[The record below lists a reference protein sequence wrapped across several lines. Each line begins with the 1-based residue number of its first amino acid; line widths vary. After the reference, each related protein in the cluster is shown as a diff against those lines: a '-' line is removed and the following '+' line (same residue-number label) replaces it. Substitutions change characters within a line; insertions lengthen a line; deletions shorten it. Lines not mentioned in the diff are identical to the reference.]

1 MQFIEEIYI
10 KKQRFI
16 GRSSEKPKYIKEEK
30 HMYEFSKKQKI
41 IIILIGI
48 ILIIAFLYYTYAK
61 DENMLLSEELE
72 VTNTTENT
80 EENEN
85 TTQEEQEMIVVHVSG
100 AVNKEGIVELEEN
113 SRISDAIDK
122 AEGLKE
128 NADTKNINLAFKLED
143 GMKIYIPTI
152 EETAKE
158 LEEENTN
165 DKTQNYITSSGGVV
179 QGENS
184 TSTSSGKQKTGKIN
198 INTAT
203 QTELE
208 TLPGIGP
215 STSLK
220 IVNYR
225 EENGDFK
232 SIEQIKEVSGIGDA
246 KYENIKDLICVK

>member
-1 MQFIEEIYI
+1 MRRKEGYILSIY
-10 KKQRFI
+10 QMFM
-16 GRSSEKPKYIKEEK
+16 
-30 HMYEFSKKQKI
+30 MYEFHKKQKI
-41 IIILIGI
+41 IIAMIGSM
-48 ILIIAFLYYTYAK
+48 LIIAVLYYIYTK
-61 DENMLLSEELE
+61 
-72 VTNTTENT
+72 

-85 TTQEEQEMIVVHVSG
+85 VISAEENVIENIIADAEESEETTKEEINKIIVHVSG

-113 SRISDAIDK
+113 SRIADAISQ

-152 EETAKE
+152 GENI
-158 LEEENTN
+158 EENELN
-165 DKTQNYITSSGGVV
+165 DQSQNKSMSDETSKYVTSASGVV
-179 QGENS
+179 QEEQTKGTTQQSKN
-184 TSTSSGKQKTGKIN
+184 QKIN

-225 EENGDFK
+225 EEKGKFK
-232 SIEQIKEVSGIGDA
+232 SIEEIKEVSGIGDA
-246 KYENIKDLICVK
+246 KYENIKDLICVE

>member
-1 MQFIEEIYI
+1 
-10 KKQRFI
+10 
-16 GRSSEKPKYIKEEK
+16 
-30 HMYEFSKKQKI
+30 MYEFNKKQKI
-41 IIILIGI
+41 IVVAIVSMV
-48 ILIIAFLYYTYAK
+48 IIAFLYYIYTK
-61 DENMLLSEELE
+61 DKDMVISKEELTVGNIVENSEERKE
-72 VTNTTENT
+72 EETQQ
-80 EENEN
+80 ENEK
-85 TTQEEQEMIVVHVSG
+85 IIVHVSG

-128 NADTKNINLAFKLED
+128 DADTKNINLAFKLED

-152 EETAKE
+152 TETA
-158 LEEENTN
+158 EEEIQENII
-165 DKTQNYITSSGGVV
+165 DKTQNYVTASGGVV
-179 QGENS
+179 QEEETNIS
-184 TSTSSGKQKTGKIN
+184 TNQEKEVKKIN

-225 EENGDFK
+225 EENGDFQ

>member
-1 MQFIEEIYI
+1 MF
-10 KKQRFI
+10 
-16 GRSSEKPKYIKEEK
+16 
-30 HMYEFSKKQKI
+30 EFNKKQKI

-72 VTNTTENT
+72 VTNTTEST
-80 EENEN
+80 EESEN
-85 TTQEEQEMIVVHVSG
+85 IAEEKQETIVVHVSG
-100 AVNKEGIVELEEN
+100 AVNKEGIIELEEN

-143 GMKIYIPTI
+143 GMKIYIPTT
-152 EETAKE
+152 EETA
-158 LEEENTN
+158 EEMAQEGKD

-179 QGENS
+179 QGEKDS
-184 TSTSSGKQKTGKIN
+184 TTTTSGEQKTGKIN

-225 EENGDFK
+225 EENGDFQ

>member
-1 MQFIEEIYI
+1 MF
-10 KKQRFI
+10 
-16 GRSSEKPKYIKEEK
+16 
-30 HMYEFSKKQKI
+30 EFNKKQKI

-61 DENMLLSEELE
+61 DENIILSEELE
-72 VTNTTENT
+72 VTNTPENT
-80 EENEN
+80 EENGN

-128 NADTKNINLAFKLED
+128 NANTKNINLAFRLED

-152 EETAKE
+152 EETA
-158 LEEENTN
+158 EEMAQENTN
-165 DKTQNYITSSGGVV
+165 DKTQNYVTSSGGVV
-179 QGENS
+179 QEESS
-184 TSTSSGKQKTGKIN
+184 TSTSSEEQKTGKIN

-215 STSLK
+215 ATSLK

-225 EENGDFK
+225 KENGNFQ
-232 SIEQIKEVSGIGDA
+232 SIEQIKEVSGIGNA

>member
-1 MQFIEEIYI
+1 MII
-10 KKQRFI
+10 
-16 GRSSEKPKYIKEEK
+16 
-30 HMYEFSKKQKI
+30 MYEFNKKQKI
-41 IIILIGI
+41 IMVVIGSMI
-48 ILIIAFLYYTYAK
+48 IIAFLYYIYTK
-61 DENMLLSEELE
+61 EDDSIIS
-72 VTNTTENT
+72 T
-80 EENEN
+80 EENVIENVVGDSEENEEN
-85 TTQEEQEMIVVHVSG
+85 TKEEIGKIIVHVSG

-113 SRISDAIDK
+113 SRISDAINK

-152 EETAKE
+152 GEEIEKNE
-158 LEEENTN
+158 QI
-165 DKTQNYITSSGGVV
+165 QNKNRIDETSKYVTSSSGVI
-179 QGENS
+179 QDEQTNGQSEEKKNE
-184 TSTSSGKQKTGKIN
+184 KIN

-225 EENGDFK
+225 EENGNFK
-232 SIEQIKEVSGIGDA
+232 TIEDIKEVSGIGDA

>member
-1 MQFIEEIYI
+1 
-10 KKQRFI
+10 
-16 GRSSEKPKYIKEEK
+16 
-30 HMYEFSKKQKI
+30 MYEFNKKQKI
-41 IIILIGI
+41 IIAIIGLMI
-48 ILIIAFLYYTYAK
+48 IIAFLYYIYTK
-61 DENMLLSEELE
+61 EDDSIISTEEIVEENM
-72 VTNTTENT
+72 VENT
-80 EENEN
+80 IGNLEENEE
-85 TTQEEQEMIVVHVSG
+85 TTKEDTDKIIVHVSG

-152 EETAKE
+152 GESREQNKQNGQSQNQTLMDETSK
-158 LEEENTN
+158 
-165 DKTQNYITSSGGVV
+165 YVTSSSGVV
-179 QGENS
+179 QEEQTNGQSE
-184 TSTSSGKQKTGKIN
+184 QKKNEKIN

-203 QTELE
+203 QTQLE

-225 EENGDFK
+225 KENGKFK
-232 SIEQIKEVSGIGDA
+232 NIEEIKEVSGIGDV
-246 KYENIKDLICVK
+246 KYENIKDLICVE

>member
-1 MQFIEEIYI
+1 M
-10 KKQRFI
+10 
-16 GRSSEKPKYIKEEK
+16 
-30 HMYEFSKKQKI
+30 MYEFNKKQKI
-41 IIILIGI
+41 IIAIIGLMI
-48 ILIIAFLYYTYAK
+48 IIAFLYYIYTK
-61 DENMLLSEELE
+61 EDDSVISTEEIVEENM
-72 VTNTTENT
+72 VENT
-80 EENEN
+80 IGNLEENEE
-85 TTQEEQEMIVVHVSG
+85 TTKEDTDKIIVHVSG

-152 EETAKE
+152 GESREQNKQNGQSQNQTLMDETSK
-158 LEEENTN
+158 
-165 DKTQNYITSSGGVV
+165 YVTSSSGVV
-179 QGENS
+179 QEEQTNGQSE
-184 TSTSSGKQKTGKIN
+184 QKKNEKIN

-203 QTELE
+203 QTQLE

-225 EENGDFK
+225 EENGKFK
-232 SIEQIKEVSGIGDA
+232 NIEDIKEVSGIGDA
-246 KYENIKDLICVK
+246 KYENIKDLICVE

>member
-1 MQFIEEIYI
+1 MI
-10 KKQRFI
+10 
-16 GRSSEKPKYIKEEK
+16 
-30 HMYEFSKKQKI
+30 MVYEFNKKQKI
-41 IIILIGI
+41 IVVIIGSMI
-48 ILIIAFLYYTYAK
+48 IIAFLYYIYTK
-61 DENMLLSEELE
+61 EED
-72 VTNTTENT
+72 NIIYT
-80 EENEN
+80 EENVTENIAEDLEESEEN
-85 TTQEEQEMIVVHVSG
+85 TKEEINKIIVHVSG

-113 SRISDAIDK
+113 SRISDAINK

-128 NADTKNINLAFKLED
+128 NADTQNINLAFKLED

-152 EETAKE
+152 GEKI
-158 LEEENTN
+158 EENE
-165 DKTQNYITSSGGVV
+165 QNQNKNMIDETSKYVTSSSGVI
-179 QGENS
+179 QGELTNEQS
-184 TSTSSGKQKTGKIN
+184 EEKQNEKIN

-225 EENGDFK
+225 EENGKFK
-232 SIEQIKEVSGIGDA
+232 AIEDIKEVSGIGDA

>member
-1 MQFIEEIYI
+1 MIM
-10 KKQRFI
+10 
-16 GRSSEKPKYIKEEK
+16 
-30 HMYEFSKKQKI
+30 MYEFNKKQKI
-41 IIILIGI
+41 IMVIIGLMI
-48 ILIIAFLYYTYAK
+48 IIAFLYYIYTK
-61 DENMLLSEELE
+61 EDNSIISTEDNVIENIVEDSEESKE
-72 VTNTTENT
+72 TTK
-80 EENEN
+80 EE
-85 TTQEEQEMIVVHVSG
+85 IGKIIVHVSG

-113 SRISDAIDK
+113 SRISDAINK

-128 NADTKNINLAFKLED
+128 NADTQNINLAFKLED

-152 EETAKE
+152 GEKI
-158 LEEENTN
+158 EENEQS
-165 DKTQNYITSSGGVV
+165 QNKNWIDETSKYVTSSSGVM
-179 QGENS
+179 QDEQTNEQEE
-184 TSTSSGKQKTGKIN
+184 KKNEKIN

-225 EENGDFK
+225 EENGKFK
-232 SIEQIKEVSGIGDA
+232 TIEDIKEVSGIGDA

>member
-1 MQFIEEIYI
+1 M
-10 KKQRFI
+10 R
-16 GRSSEKPKYIKEEK
+16 
-30 HMYEFSKKQKI
+30 YEFNKKQKI
-41 IIILIGI
+41 IMAIIGSMI
-48 ILIIAFLYYTYAK
+48 IIAFLYYIYTK
-61 DENMLLSEELE
+61 EDDMVIS
-72 VTNTTENT
+72 T
-80 EENEN
+80 EENIIEN
-85 TTQEEQEMIVVHVSG
+85 TVGNLEENEETTKENTDKIIVHVSG

-113 SRISDAIDK
+113 SRISDAINK

-158 LEEENTN
+158 TAKENEQNANYHEN
-165 DKTQNYITSSGGVV
+165 DNLSQNMIDETSKYITSSSGADQEEQTNG
-179 QGENS
+179 NS
-184 TSTSSGKQKTGKIN
+184 EPKKNEKIN

-225 EENGDFK
+225 KENGKFK
-232 SIEQIKEVSGIGDA
+232 NIEDIKEVSGIGDA
-246 KYENIKDLICVK
+246 KYENIKDLICVE

>member
-1 MQFIEEIYI
+1 MAI
-10 KKQRFI
+10 I
-16 GRSSEKPKYIKEEK
+16 GSMI
-30 HMYEFSKKQKI
+30 
-41 IIILIGI
+41 
-48 ILIIAFLYYTYAK
+48 IIAFLYYIYTK
-61 DENMLLSEELE
+61 EDDMVIS
-72 VTNTTENT
+72 T
-80 EENEN
+80 EENIIEN
-85 TTQEEQEMIVVHVSG
+85 TVGNLEENEKTTKENTDKIIVHVSG

-113 SRISDAIDK
+113 SRISDAINK

-158 LEEENTN
+158 TAKENGQNANYHEN
-165 DKTQNYITSSGGVV
+165 DNLNQNMIDETSKYITSSSGAAQEEQTNG
-179 QGENS
+179 NS
-184 TSTSSGKQKTGKIN
+184 EQKKNQKIN

-225 EENGDFK
+225 KENGKFK
-232 SIEQIKEVSGIGDA
+232 NIEDIKEVSGIGDA
-246 KYENIKDLICVK
+246 KYENIKDLICVE

>member
-1 MQFIEEIYI
+1 MISTEEIVE
-10 KKQRFI
+10 R
-16 GRSSEKPKYIKEEK
+16 
-30 HMYEFSKKQKI
+30 
-41 IIILIGI
+41 
-48 ILIIAFLYYTYAK
+48 
-61 DENMLLSEELE
+61 NM
-72 VTNTTENT
+72 VENT
-80 EENEN
+80 VGNLEENEE
-85 TTQEEQEMIVVHVSG
+85 TTKEGTEKIIVHVSG

-152 EETAKE
+152 EESRE
-158 LEEENTN
+158 
-165 DKTQNYITSSGGVV
+165 QNEQNGQSQNQTLMDETSKYVTSSSGVV
-179 QGENS
+179 QEEQTNGQSE
-184 TSTSSGKQKTGKIN
+184 QKKNEKIN

-215 STSLK
+215 SISLK
-220 IVNYR
+220 IINYR
-225 EENGDFK
+225 EENGKFK
-232 SIEQIKEVSGIGDA
+232 SIEEIKEVSGIGDA

>member
-1 MQFIEEIYI
+1 
-10 KKQRFI
+10 
-16 GRSSEKPKYIKEEK
+16 
-30 HMYEFSKKQKI
+30 MYNFSKKQKI
-41 IIILIGI
+41 IIGI
-48 ILIIAFLYYTYAK
+48 ILCIIGVAILFYIYTKNNTVIISAEETIEENQIQENNIEEEIKK
-61 DENMLLSEELE
+61 DEEGAK
-72 VTNTTENT
+72 
-80 EENEN
+80 
-85 TTQEEQEMIVVHVSG
+85 IIVHVSG

-152 EETAKE
+152 GEEKIEIAENIKE
-158 LEEENTN
+158 NAT
-165 DKTQNYITSSGGVV
+165 DKTSKYITSSSGGIE
-179 QGENS
+179 Q
-184 TSTSSGKQKTGKIN
+184 SSNEKESNKESMTEKVN
-198 INTAT
+198 INTAS

-220 IVNYR
+220 IITYR
-225 EENGDFK
+225 EENGKFDA
-232 SIEQIKEVSGIGDA
+232 IEDIKEVSGIGDV

>member
-1 MQFIEEIYI
+1 M
-10 KKQRFI
+10 R
-16 GRSSEKPKYIKEEK
+16 
-30 HMYEFSKKQKI
+30 YEFNKKQKI
-41 IIILIGI
+41 IIAIIGSMI
-48 ILIIAFLYYTYAK
+48 IIAFLYYIYTK
-61 DENMLLSEELE
+61 ENSMVIS
-72 VTNTTENT
+72 T
-80 EENEN
+80 EENIIEN
-85 TTQEEQEMIVVHVSG
+85 TVGNLEENEEKTKEDTDKIIVHVSG

-113 SRISDAIDK
+113 SRISDAINK

-158 LEEENTN
+158 IAKENGQNANYHEN
-165 DKTQNYITSSGGVV
+165 DNLNQNMIDETSKYITSSSGAAQEEQTNG
-179 QGENS
+179 NS
-184 TSTSSGKQKTGKIN
+184 EQKKNQKIN

-225 EENGDFK
+225 KENGKFK
-232 SIEQIKEVSGIGDA
+232 NIEDIKEVSGIGDA
-246 KYENIKDLICVK
+246 KYENIKDLICVE

>member
-1 MQFIEEIYI
+1 M
-10 KKQRFI
+10 
-16 GRSSEKPKYIKEEK
+16 
-30 HMYEFSKKQKI
+30 MYEFNKKQKI
-41 IIILIGI
+41 IIAIIGLMI
-48 ILIIAFLYYTYAK
+48 IIAFLYYIYTK
-61 DENMLLSEELE
+61 EDDSIISTEEIVEENM
-72 VTNTTENT
+72 VENT
-80 EENEN
+80 IGNLEENEE
-85 TTQEEQEMIVVHVSG
+85 TTKEDTDKIIVHVSG

-152 EETAKE
+152 GESREQNKQNGQSQNQTLMDETSK
-158 LEEENTN
+158 
-165 DKTQNYITSSGGVV
+165 YVTSSSGVV
-179 QGENS
+179 QEEQTNGQSE
-184 TSTSSGKQKTGKIN
+184 QKKNEKIN

-203 QTELE
+203 QTQLE

-225 EENGDFK
+225 EENGKFK
-232 SIEQIKEVSGIGDA
+232 NIEDIKEVSGIGDA
-246 KYENIKDLICVK
+246 KYENIKDLICVE

>member
-1 MQFIEEIYI
+1 MISTEEIVE
-10 KKQRFI
+10 
-16 GRSSEKPKYIKEEK
+16 G
-30 HMYEFSKKQKI
+30 
-41 IIILIGI
+41 
-48 ILIIAFLYYTYAK
+48 
-61 DENMLLSEELE
+61 NM
-72 VTNTTENT
+72 VENT
-80 EENEN
+80 VGNLEENEE
-85 TTQEEQEMIVVHVSG
+85 TTKEGTEKIIVHVSG

-152 EETAKE
+152 EESRE
-158 LEEENTN
+158 
-165 DKTQNYITSSGGVV
+165 QNEQNGQSQNQTLIDETSKYVTSSSGVV
-179 QGENS
+179 QEEQTNGQCE
-184 TSTSSGKQKTGKIN
+184 QKKNEKIN

-215 STSLK
+215 SISLK
-220 IVNYR
+220 IINYR
-225 EENGDFK
+225 EENGKFK
-232 SIEQIKEVSGIGDA
+232 SIEEIKEVSGIGDA